1 MNNIHIALSSL
12 IDSIKAEAAAK
23 GHTVTLREIAEKI
36 NIPEDQLQRY
46 LEGKE
51 QMPED
56 LLSNIR
62 SAYSPKMV
70 MFQVTEE
77 VEVPDPEEDD
87 LNTEESKRKSLEATI
102 FYLKTIGETRGITIT
117 PEDIADKTGLT
128 LDQLYRYLH
137 QQEPIPDDLTGRL
150 LSTYQ
155 PLIDIIGQENNR
167 NHLKSTV
174 VWIRNHGLA
183 VGKRITITDM
193 AQQIGISEDELYAC
207 LNDESEVED
216 SWPHKLESAYK
227 SLIGDARSVEIIED
241 LHQIKKKPSN

>member
-1 MNNIHIALSSL
+1 MNNINIALSSL
-12 IDSIKAEAAAK
+12 IDSIQVAGTAK
-23 GHTVTLREIAEKI
+23 GRTITLKEIAERI

-56 LLSNIR
+56 FLSNIR
-62 SAYSPKMV
+62 SAYAPKMV

-77 VEVPDPEEDD
+77 VAVPDPEEDEV
-87 LNTEESKRKSLEATI
+87 NTEESKRKSLEATI
-102 FYLKTIGETRGITIT
+102 FYLKMIGETRGITIT

-128 LDQLYRYLH
+128 RDQLYRYLN
-137 QQEPIPDDLTGRL
+137 QKEPIPDDLTGRL

-155 PLIDIIGQENNR
+155 PQIDTIELENNR

-193 AQQIGISEDELYAC
+193 AQQIGISEEELYAC
-207 LNDESEVED
+207 LNDESKVED
-216 SWPHKLESAYK
+216 SWPRKLESAYK
-227 SLIGDARSVEIIED
+227 ALIGDARSVEIIED
-241 LHQIKKKPSN
+241 LHQIKKKPAN